1 MIKERTYM
9 KSLRSLGRKGIS
21 FAAITALILGG
32 SLIAGSHA
40 IAATNTTLIIDSE
53 FNHKTIDPGR
63 EFESGGNML
72 VRAMYSTLMTFKG
85 GDAGTPIPDIAL
97 SYSGNA
103 DSTVFTYKLRKNAKF
118 SDGTPVTSKD
128 VVFSLMRL
136 KNLKGNPSSLMD
148 GITAT
153 APDAY
158 TVVLTS
164 NVPNTAIPVIVCS
177 PSLGIVNSALVT
189 KNGGYSTVGADT
201 KDKAEA
207 FLNSASAG
215 SGPYILS
222 KFSLTTE
229 VVLVSNP
236 KYWGPKPK
244 YTKVIFRNV
253 KQEVQRLNVMSGASN
268 IAVDLSP
275 AQAEGMTGVNVIEG
289 VSTTVWFLYSNNNPA
304 VSKVTSDANFQEA
317 VRYGLNYADL
327 VKFAGR
333 GATQAAGIIPSAFQ
347 GALKASDAT
356 VRDLARAKAALAKS
370 TYANEEIGL
379 RYWGGGAWE
388 GISFDSFAQKIASQL
403 GEVGI
408 KIKLLPT
415 PVGQALTTYRD
426 GSDTMGL
433 WFWGPDWP
441 DSSNYSQNFAPGL
454 KVGLRAGWLAGANPT
469 VTDIVNK
476 VALESNAAK
485 RATLYRNFQL
495 ELNKKSPLMPL
506 LQSPAILVS
515 TSGVKGLA
523 VNPIWKINVAELS

>member
-1 MIKERTYM
+1 M

-189 KNGGYSTVGADT
+189 KNGG
-201 KDKAEA
+201 
-207 FLNSASAG
+207 
-215 SGPYILS
+215 
-222 KFSLTTE
+222 
-229 VVLVSNP
+229 
-236 KYWGPKPK
+236 
-244 YTKVIFRNV
+244 
-253 KQEVQRLNVMSGASN
+253 
-268 IAVDLSP
+268 
-275 AQAEGMTGVNVIEG
+275 
-289 VSTTVWFLYSNNNPA
+289 
-304 VSKVTSDANFQEA
+304 
-317 VRYGLNYADL
+317 
-327 VKFAGR
+327 
-333 GATQAAGIIPSAFQ
+333 
-347 GALKASDAT
+347 
-356 VRDLARAKAALAKS
+356 
-370 TYANEEIGL
+370 
-379 RYWGGGAWE
+379 
-388 GISFDSFAQKIASQL
+388 
-403 GEVGI
+403 
-408 KIKLLPT
+408 
-415 PVGQALTTYRD
+415 
-426 GSDTMGL
+426 
-433 WFWGPDWP
+433 
-441 DSSNYSQNFAPGL
+441 
-454 KVGLRAGWLAGANPT
+454 
-469 VTDIVNK
+469 
-476 VALESNAAK
+476 
-485 RATLYRNFQL
+485 
-495 ELNKKSPLMPL
+495 
-506 LQSPAILVS
+506 
-515 TSGVKGLA
+515 
-523 VNPIWKINVAELS
+523 